1 MLERKKAILTA
12 GLRDFIKTG
21 KPVTSENLYQNHR
34 FNIKPAMIR
43 AELHSLTTEGYFYQK
58 HSSGGRLPSNKAY
71 RFFVDEISNP
81 ALEDSFEQIESLA
94 GLIEYFKEGKK
105 DNFIEQLAKEL
116 RILSVG
122 YEPLEKNFYQ
132 SGFEQL
138 VRQLEF
144 EMKSDFLEVVEDF
157 EFLPKRLSGPACFWQ
172 HYQNWPQ
179 VFIGR
184 SPVTSCPQLSLIAD
198 EFEKKGK
205 IFLLLAIGPKRMDY
219 QKSLKTL
226 KVLKNSL
233 KNG

>member
-1 MLERKKAILTA
+1 MLKRKKAILTA

-21 KPVTSENLYQNHR
+21 KPITSGNLYQNHH
-34 FNIKPAMIR
+34 FDIKPAMIR
-43 AELHSLTTEGYFYQK
+43 AELHSLTTQGYFYQK
-58 HSSGGRLPSNKAY
+58 HPSAGRLPTNKAY
-71 RFFVDEISNP
+71 RFFVDKISNP
-81 ALEDSFEQIESLA
+81 ALEDSSGQIESLA
-94 GLIEYFKEGKK
+94 DLIEDFKEGKK
-105 DNFIEQLAKEL
+105 DNFIEQLARKL

-122 YEPLEKNFYQ
+122 YEPLEKNFYH

-138 VRQLEF
+138 VSRLEF
-144 EMKSDFLEVVEDF
+144 EIKSDFLEVVEDF

-184 SPVTSCPQLSLIAD
+184 SPITSCPQLSLIAD
-198 EFEKKGK
+198 EFEKKGE